1 VLPSNRNNQKATE
14 TTMTP
19 LYKEPPPLPPQ
30 RNNYENYIRNHDNY
44 QFIPK
49 DLRLNWVAV
58 SKEGVNPRREHWDI
72 KLKEL
77 ISSGELPEGST
88 LTNVA
93 RFIHPNKKH
102 ICKICNQECSIFYEY
117 PTKNTWKWI
126 SKNFD
131 ITKNEENKSYTIFQL
146 FHSIENTSKSVK
158 FTKYFGISIVELEKE
173 CHNDI
178 YNGKKLSPGVMGNPP
193 DRLDGFHCYNSIC
206 DCRKTKDKGRGDKNM
221 KSYTRDRRAYEM
233 MSDGR
238 VLLANRIMG
247 ELNKIKSICFMC
259 HKEKK
264 MTADHIG
271 PISLGFIHDPNNFQG
286 MCSPCNSKKN
296 NRLAQEDIDKIKSIE
311 LTGKTMVSWWANNCW
326 TRVKNSDFK
335 EIQNALNKNA
345 KKMLSIIKW
354 LKENKQD
361 ILREFINTHYL
372 EHEASYKIGKIEIL
386 SNGIISYTHTS
397 YVSTKKTKITQKKRT
412 IEILLEQNDK
422 TNRKNKIQLTDAE
435 IECLTDIDIST
446 FKSKICKVL
455 EGL

>member
-1 VLPSNRNNQKATE
+1 MSSERKKYESSIRESSN
-14 TTMTP
+14 
-19 LYKEPPPLPPQ
+19 YS
-30 RNNYENYIRNHDNY
+30 
-44 QFIPK
+44 FIDPELK
-49 DLRLNWVAV
+49 KNWVVV
-58 SKEGVNPRREHWDI
+58 SKKGVNPRREFWDN
-72 KLKEL
+72 KLNEL
-77 ISSGELPEGST
+77 ILSGELPEGST
-88 LTNVA
+88 ITNVA
-93 RFIHPNKKH
+93 RYIHPTGET
-102 ICKICNQECSIFYEY
+102 ICSRCDRKASINYEFAN
-117 PTKNTWKWI
+117 KNTWKWLG
-126 SKNFD
+126 KNFD
-131 ITKNEENKSYTIFQL
+131 ITKTEENKFYTIFQL
-146 FHSIENTSKSVK
+146 YGMIENSEKEVIFEEYFGKSVDELK
-158 FTKYFGISIVELEKE
+158 VESHSGADLRP
-173 CHNDI
+173 
-178 YNGKKLSPGVMGNPP
+178 KLSPGTMGNPP
-193 DRLDGFHCYNSIC
+193 DRLDGLHDYSIC
-206 DCRKTKDKGRGDKNM
+206 CRKTKDKGRSDENM
-221 KSYTRDRRAYEM
+221 KSYTRDRRAYKM

-247 ELNKIKSICFMC
+247 ELNKIKSTCFMC

-296 NRLAQEDIDKIKSIE
+296 NRLTQEDIDKIKSIE

-412 IEILLEQNDK
+412 IEILLEKNDK
-422 TNRKNKIQLTDAE
+422 INRKIKMKLTEEE
-435 IECLTDIDIST
+435 IKYLSDINIST